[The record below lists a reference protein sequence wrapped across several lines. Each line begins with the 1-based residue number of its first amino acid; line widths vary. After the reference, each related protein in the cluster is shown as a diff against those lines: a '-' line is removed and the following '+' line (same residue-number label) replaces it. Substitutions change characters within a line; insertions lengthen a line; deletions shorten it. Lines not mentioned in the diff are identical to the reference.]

1 MNSEELKE
9 TEKIAD
15 YFLENLDNLG
25 KMTVEEGRNI
35 MWLFSLAAVKSDET
49 VLKTK
54 CLNLLYH
61 CCFYMKRVE
70 LEELWNIYWILNR
83 ALFVDYEIKL
93 AGNLYDLY
101 RFIYKKVKD
110 SVTGTYE
117 KINDANTELVIMVTN
132 QFLGDQHAPTI
143 RAMDYAYTLAEN
155 LQKQVMILNDASF
168 HFYPCPWLAQN
179 IEPSYVEEYNN
190 IGKLRYKD
198 YEFPFLQIA
207 EYMPDL
213 DAINKTLQQ
222 IYRLRPGLVYNVG
235 APCLIADLCSM
246 FTKTVSF
253 PCSTDIPTSMCE
265 YLLLGR
271 MLEENDSEQIA
282 RLEPYQKIIET
293 VVNYQLANNSLEYRR
308 SEFGI
313 GDDSFVIAVVGNRLE
328 TEISEEFIA
337 SMEQILNQQ
346 NVHFLLIGLI
356 NDSDRIKNRITKSE
370 KLHFAGKLEEAG
382 QAIKLCNVYCNPKR
396 SGGGRSSFEALA
408 HGVPVVTLKFG
419 DVYHTCGKEF
429 AVDAYENFSERI
441 HRYVTEPAY
450 YESAKEKAL
459 ERAAVLSDLPGT
471 QRKILEQIL

>member
-143 RAMDYAYTLAEN
+143 RAMDYA
-155 LQKQVMILNDASF
+155 
-168 HFYPCPWLAQN
+168 
-179 IEPSYVEEYNN
+179 
-190 IGKLRYKD
+190 
-198 YEFPFLQIA
+198 
-207 EYMPDL
+207 
-213 DAINKTLQQ
+213 
-222 IYRLRPGLVYNVG
+222 
-235 APCLIADLCSM
+235 
-246 FTKTVSF
+246 
-253 PCSTDIPTSMCE
+253 STD
-265 YLLLGR
+265 
-271 MLEENDSEQIA
+271 A
-282 RLEPYQKIIET
+282 
-293 VVNYQLANNSLEYRR
+293 
-308 SEFGI
+308 
-313 GDDSFVIAVVGNRLE
+313 
-328 TEISEEFIA
+328 
-337 SMEQILNQQ
+337 
-346 NVHFLLIGLI
+346 
-356 NDSDRIKNRITKSE
+356 
-370 KLHFAGKLEEAG
+370 
-382 QAIKLCNVYCNPKR
+382 
-396 SGGGRSSFEALA
+396 
-408 HGVPVVTLKFG
+408 
-419 DVYHTCGKEF
+419 
-429 AVDAYENFSERI
+429 
-441 HRYVTEPAY
+441 
-450 YESAKEKAL
+450 
-459 ERAAVLSDLPGT
+459 
-471 QRKILEQIL
+471 